1 MTGPSGSIVL
11 VVCQLTRFSER
22 FKHPNMSLDFV
33 GTRSSEGRTLYS
45 RVAEQVEAL
54 ALAGPLGEETMLPSE
69 WELVELLG
77 VSRGT
82 LRRAIGDLERSG
94 LLRREA
100 GRGTFVNPAA
110 RLRRVVW
117 GKLAQVAKPDSRFHF
132 DFTSFI
138 PDFEGSPKCVKAI
151 CQTPEYRRAVT
162 VVAMPDN
169 NLEGFRYRALA
180 DGKTLLVFT
189 YGMLRGIVA
198 LEGNQIRAEDRNLA
212 ATLDG
217 MERVGAKLSFSQLRS
232 IGAID
237 LLVTG
242 AAAVSRDGV
251 HFGKGHGYLDL
262 EWGLLS
268 EMGLVNQKTPV
279 IVSVHECQ
287 VVDEQVPYAAHD
299 VTVDIVVT
307 PSEVV
312 RCRPLPKPAG
322 LVWDRMPREFA
333 ATRPYIKEVRKMR
346 KARGEVA

>member
-1 MTGPSGSIVL
+1 MRPGSL
-11 VVCQLTRFSER
+11 G
-22 FKHPNMSLDFV
+22 N
-33 GTRSSEGRTLYS
+33 RSSEGRTLYS

-69 WELVELLG
+69 WELVERLG

-82 LRRAIGDLERSG
+82 LRRAIGDLEQSG

-138 PDFEGSPKCVKAI
+138 PDFEGSPKCVEAI
-151 CQTPEYRRAVT
+151 CQMPEYRRADT
-162 VVAMPDN
+162 IVAMPDN
-169 NLEGFRYRALA
+169 NLEGFRCQALA

-189 YGMLRGIVA
+189 YGMLRGVVA
-198 LEGNQIRAEDRNLA
+198 LDGVQIRPEDRTRA

-217 MERVGAKLSFSQLRS
+217 MEHFATKLSFSQLRS
-232 IGAID
+232 TGPID

-242 AAAVSRDGV
+242 AAAVSREGV

-268 EMGLVNQKTPV
+268 QMGLVNQETPV
-279 IVSVHECQ
+279 IAAVHECQ

-299 VTVDIVVT
+299 VTVDIIVT

-333 ATRPYIKEVRKMR
+333 ATRPYIKEVRRLR
-346 KARGEVA
+346 KQRRQVA

>member
-1 MTGPSGSIVL
+1 
-11 VVCQLTRFSER
+11 
-22 FKHPNMSLDFV
+22 
-33 GTRSSEGRTLYS
+33 LYN

-54 ALAGPLGEETMLPSE
+54 ALAGPLGEETMLPAE

-117 GKLAQVAKPDSRFHF
+117 GKLAKVAKPDSRFHF
-132 DFTSFI
+132 DFSAFI
-138 PDFEGSPKCVKAI
+138 PDFEGSPQCADAI
-151 CQTPEYRRAVT
+151 RRSPEYRKACT
-162 VVAMPDN
+162 IVVMPDN
-169 NLEGFRYRALA
+169 NLEGFRRQALA
-180 DGKTLLVFT
+180 DGKKLLVFT
-189 YGMLRGIVA
+189 YGMFRGI
-198 LEGNQIRAEDRNLA
+198 LTLDGERIRSEDLNLA
-212 ATLDG
+212 GTLDG
-217 MERVGAKLSFSQLRS
+217 MERFGGQLSFSQLRS
-232 IGAID
+232 VGPLD

-242 AAAVSRDGV
+242 AAAVSREGV

-268 EMGLVNQKTPV
+268 EMGLVNQETPV
-279 IVSVHECQ
+279 IASVHECQ
-287 VVDEQVPYAAHD
+287 VVNEPVPYAEHD
-299 VTVDIVVT
+299 VTVNVIVT

-312 RCRPLPKPAG
+312 RCMPRPKPAG

-333 ATRPYIKEVRKMR
+333 ATRPYINELRRLRKPRSQM
-346 KARGEVA
+346 A

>member
-1 MTGPSGSIVL
+1 
-11 VVCQLTRFSER
+11 
-22 FKHPNMSLDFV
+22 
-33 GTRSSEGRTLYS
+33 
-45 RVAEQVEAL
+45 
-54 ALAGPLGEETMLPSE
+54 MLPSE
-69 WELVELLG
+69 WELVERFG

-110 RLRRVVW
+110 RLRLVVW
-117 GKLAQVAKPDSRFHF
+117 SKLAQVAKPDSRFHF

-138 PDFEGSPKCVKAI
+138 PDFEGSPKCVNAI
-151 CQTPEYRRAVT
+151 CQTPEYRRADT

-169 NLEGFRYRALA
+169 SLEGFRHQALT

-189 YGMLRGIVA
+189 YAMMRGVVA
-198 LEGNQIRAEDRNLA
+198 LDGGRILPEVRNLA

-217 MERVGAKLSFSQLRS
+217 MERFGAKLSFSQLRAA
-232 IGAID
+232 GPID

-268 EMGLVNQKTPV
+268 EIGLVNQETPV

-287 VVDEQVPYAAHD
+287 VVDEAVPYAAHD

-312 RCRPLPKPAG
+312 RCRPLPKPSG
-322 LVWDRMPREFA
+322 LVWDRMPNDFA
-333 ATRPYIKEVRKMR
+333 STRPYFKEARRLRKSR
-346 KARGEVA
+346 NVVA

>member
-1 MTGPSGSIVL
+1 
-11 VVCQLTRFSER
+11 
-22 FKHPNMSLDFV
+22 MSAGAV

-54 ALAGPLGEETMLPSE
+54 ALTGPLGEETMLPSE

-82 LRRAIGDLERSG
+82 LRRAIGDLEQSG

-117 GKLAQVAKPDSRFHF
+117 SKLARVARPDSRFHT
-132 DFTSFI
+132 DFSSFI
-138 PDFEGSPKCVKAI
+138 PDFEGSSKCVKAI
-151 CQTPEYRRAVT
+151 CQLPAYRRAST

-169 NLEGFRYRALA
+169 NLEGFRCRALA

-189 YGMLRGIVA
+189 YAMLRGIVA
-198 LEGNQIRAEDRNLA
+198 LDAGRIRPEDRSLA

-217 MERVGAKLSFSQLRS
+217 MERFGAKLSFSQLRS
-232 IGAID
+232 TGAID

-268 EMGLVNQKTPV
+268 ELGLVNQETPV

-299 VTVDIVVT
+299 VTVDVIVT

-322 LVWDRMPREFA
+322 FVWDRMPREFA
-333 ATRPYIKEVRKMR
+333 ATRPYISEVRKLG
-346 KARGEVA
+346 KARREVA